1 MVQESSV
8 SVRRIIKTH
17 NNTMKRIVL
26 LISVAAIALFSSS
39 KVSAQGKFGPDS
51 IECIKYLSYY
61 TEYYKQ
67 KNYDSALPNWR
78 KAYSLCPPTARYS
91 MLSDGTT
98 LLRNVLNKNKN
109 NAEYTAKLVDS
120 LMVIYDQR
128 VEFWPKY
135 AISSLNN
142 KALDMYN
149 YMKNDPEKLYA
160 GLNDI
165 VAQTKEQTRSNIFL
179 FHLSTA
185 IDLFRDNKLGAEE
198 VINVY
203 ENAVKYLAATT
214 PKNDTEKRSIEKAV
228 EDVES
233 LFITSQVASCDNLLA
248 LFGPRYEADPEN
260 LDLAKNIVRMMGITE
275 GCTDNDLFLNAVTT
289 MYKLEPSHTSAYY
302 LYKLYAGR
310 TDVDNAV
317 KFMEEAIAAEESD
330 AVTDA
335 NYYYELA
342 AFCFKNAKYALAE
355 SAAKKVVDLD
365 PTLAGKTYML
375 LGSIWGSVPCGGND
389 IEQRAKYWVAVDYMN
404 KAKAADETLAEEANN
419 HIRQYAAYYPQTAE
433 AFMYDF
439 TNGQSYTVSCGGMR
453 ATTTVRTQN

>member
-1 MVQESSV
+1 
-8 SVRRIIKTH
+8 
-17 NNTMKRIVL
+17 MKRIVL
-26 LISVAAIALFSSS
+26 LISVAAMALFASST
-39 KVSAQGKFGPDS
+39 VSAQGKFGPDS
-51 IECIKYLSYY
+51 AECIKYLSYY

-98 LLRNVLNKNKN
+98 LLRNLINKNAKN
-109 NAEYTAKLVDS
+109 AVYRAKLVDS
-120 LMVIYDQR
+120 LMTVYDQR

-149 YMKNDPEKLYA
+149 YMKNDPERLYA

-165 VAQTKEQTRSNIFL
+165 VAQTKEETRANIFL
-179 FHLSTA
+179 FQLNTA
-185 IDLFRDNKLGAEE
+185 IDLFREGTVDAEK
-198 VINVY
+198 VIEIY
-203 ENAVKYLAATT
+203 ENAIKYLGMMT
-214 PKNDTEKRSIEKAV
+214 PKNDTEKRSIDKTI

-233 LFITSQVASCDNLLA
+233 LFITSQVASCDNLIA
-248 LFGPRYEADPEN
+248 LFGPRYEADPQN

-289 MYKLEPSHTSAYY
+289 MHTQEPSHTSAYY

-310 TDVDNAV
+310 GDVDNAV
-317 KFMEEAIAAEESD
+317 KYMEEAIAAETSD
-330 AVTDA
+330 AVTDGG
-335 NYYYELA
+335 YYYELA
-342 AFCFKNAKYALAE
+342 AFCFKSSKYAQAFE
-355 SAAKKVVDLD
+355 AAQKVIDLD
-365 PTLAGKTYML
+365 PSIAGKTYML
-375 LGSIWGSVPCGGND
+375 MGTIWGSVPCGGND

-404 KAKAADETLAEEANN
+404 KAKAADESLAEDATN
-419 HIRQYAAYYPQTAE
+419 HIRQYSSYYPQTAE